1 MSPRRVRGR
10 EHRPFMSD
18 SGLPCE
24 RVASEVFA
32 VSDVEKAYRQWS
44 ASEEY
49 RPVLILGDASDRQ
62 ATRLVKTLQTA
73 DASLW
78 ACVVEAENC
87 SALLHALFSVYMD
100 RWGHRLALIVD

>member
-1 MSPRRVRGR
+1 MSPRRIR
-10 EHRPFMSD
+10 EHRAFQSD

-24 RVASEVFA
+24 GVASCAETFA
-32 VSDVEKAYRQWS
+32 VGDVEKAYRQWS
-44 ASEEY
+44 ASKEY

-78 ACVVEAENC
+78 ACVESCA
-87 SALLHALFSVYMD
+87 ALLRALFSVYMD
-100 RWGHRLALIVD
+100 RWGLHDTLTVD

>member
-1 MSPRRVRGR
+1 MSPRRVR
-10 EHRPFMSD
+10 EHRAFQSD

-24 RVASEVFA
+24 GVASCAETPA
-32 VSDVEKAYRQWS
+32 VGDVEKAYRQWS

-49 RPVLILGDASDRQ
+49 RPVLILGDASDPR

-78 ACVVEAENC
+78 ACVVEAESC
-87 SALLHALFSVYMD
+87 AALLRALFLVYMD
-100 RWGHRLALIVD
+100 RWGLRGALTVD